1 MSFLMVLGIDTVH
14 FISVTTQHSN
24 LKEAHN
30 LEANTNVVAA
40 GALIPQWR
48 PAFLHCE
55 WRSLKNYNL

>member
-1 MSFLMVLGIDTVH
+1 MTFLMVLGIDTVH
-14 FISVTTQHSN
+14 FILVTTQHSN

-48 PAFLHCE
+48 PAFLH
-55 WRSLKNYNL
+55 